1 LNITEVLWYED
12 YHTVNSQTLQIF
24 LFITINLMLSS
35 RNLNC
40 LRYDDYLTKILS
52 LVFKYHMHL
61 TESSFLKNVMLQ
73 FYMSSPTFSYISCPR
88 YFSEREIS
96 IRKCT
101 LKVYVPKLD
110 LSSSIC
116 RSLEWKVCKEIMFLS
131 YIHEQVEK
139 YI

>member
-1 LNITEVLWYED
+1 MNITKVLWYED

-88 YFSEREIS
+88 YFSDREIS

-101 LKVYVPKLD
+101 LKSET
-110 LSSSIC
+110 SSLLIC
-116 RSLEWKVCKEIMFLS
+116 NRDPMILPFFPSENWL
-131 YIHEQVEK
+131 IHQSSFENLTGN
-139 YI
+139 